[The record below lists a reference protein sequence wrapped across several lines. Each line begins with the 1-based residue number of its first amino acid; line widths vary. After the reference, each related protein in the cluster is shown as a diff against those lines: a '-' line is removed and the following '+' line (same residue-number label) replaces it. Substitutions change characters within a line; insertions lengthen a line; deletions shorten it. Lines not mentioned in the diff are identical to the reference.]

1 MEENNNSWWI
11 WILIIAVV
19 WSLFF
24 HKQKYEGMT
33 AEEWYNE
40 NSSTQETLQNYKDAL
55 EEANNNIEEANSN
68 IEDAQGMAWESYD
81 DMGYTLEDLNTVD
94 TVSEPY

>member
-1 MEENNNSWWI
+1 MEENHNWWI
-11 WILIIAVV
+11 WILIIIIV
-19 WSLFF
+19 WSIFF

-33 AEEWYNE
+33 AKEWYNK
-40 NSSTQETLQNYKDAL
+40 NLYTQETLQDYKDAL
-55 EEANNNIEEANSN
+55 EEANNNIEEVNYS

-81 DMGYTLEDLNTVD
+81 DMGYTLENLTTVD